1 MKYGKSLLNWDS
13 NGKVEQHCTGSLSVS
28 NRKLK
33 FYWLD
38 VFADRAFEGNQLA
51 VFIDAGDLNSDQM
64 QKIAKEMNISET
76 TFITGYEK
84 DDSGNVS
91 FTTRI
96 FTTEEELP
104 FAGHPTLGTGFLLRT
119 LHGSNSITLNLKV
132 GPIKVEFQERGGRI
146 YGEMKQNDPE
156 FGQVHDPARIAEV
169 FGVTVEDL
177 EKDIPVQTV
186 TTGNPFIIV
195 PFKKLQVIE
204 KLKPDFSKMDEYLTG
219 SDARFFY
226 TLSMETVKK
235 DALAHA
241 RMIFY
246 GGEDPATGSA
256 AGPAAA
262 WLLKYNLM
270 EPEKPYYIEQ
280 GLEIG
285 RPSRIF
291 IRGSLE
297 GGNPVHIRVGGYC
310 ELVSQGELDI

>member
-1 MKYGKSLLNWDS
+1 MKYGKSLLNWDLH
-13 NGKVEQHCTGSLSVS
+13 GKVEQHCTGSLSVS
-28 NRKLK
+28 KRKLK

-51 VFIDAGDLNSDQM
+51 VFIDAGDLSSHQM

-76 TFITGYEK
+76 TFITGFVK
-84 DDSGNVS
+84 DESGNVS
-91 FTTRI
+91 FPTRI

-104 FAGHPTLGTGFLLRT
+104 FAGHPTLGTSYLLRT
-119 LHGSNSITLNLKV
+119 LHGINSITLNLKV
-132 GPIKVEFQERGGRI
+132 GPIKVEFQEKDGRI
-146 YGEMKQNDPE
+146 YGEMRQNDPV
-156 FGQVHDPARIAEV
+156 FGQIHDPARIAEV
-169 FGVTVEDL
+169 FGVAEEDL
-177 EKDIPVQTV
+177 DMNVPVQTV

-195 PFKKLQVIE
+195 PFKKLQALE
-204 KLKPDFSKMDEYLTG
+204 KLKPDFSKMDDYLTT

-226 TLSMETVKK
+226 TISMETVQK

-256 AGPAAA
+256 AGPATA

-270 EPEKPYYIEQ
+270 EPEKICYIEQ

-291 IRGSLE
+291 VRGSLK
-297 GGNPVHIRVGGYC
+297 GGNPLDIRIGGYC
-310 ELVSQGELDI
+310 ELISQGELDI